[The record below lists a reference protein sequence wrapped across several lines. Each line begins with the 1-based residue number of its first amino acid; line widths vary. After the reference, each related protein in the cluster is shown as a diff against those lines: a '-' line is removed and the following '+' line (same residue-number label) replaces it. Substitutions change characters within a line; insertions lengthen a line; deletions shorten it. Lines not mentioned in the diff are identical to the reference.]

1 MPTTIRIEEE
11 EKIVPLFLSPT
22 TRSLRISSTLCNRE
36 TPVTSVS
43 SVTTYESRLRK
54 GTNHAYSRARIRND
68 TPAIDLTIRRSL
80 VSDASGLKTFVYVS
94 ALISIRGRT
103 IFSILKR
110 EKHEKLPCKIGR
122 GLFVER
128 FNFAL
133 WMKRDRAKRLK
144 QVYAHEVQ
152 VYVFVE

>member
-1 MPTTIRIEEE
+1 MVLTLWMPTTIRIEEE

-36 TPVTSVS
+36 ETPVASVS

-133 WMKRDRAKRLK
+133 
-144 QVYAHEVQ
+144 
-152 VYVFVE
+152 